1 MAELQKPRKISNN
14 KIIQKHLQ
22 MRNDKDVL
30 KERFISPEERKNII
44 GNLDINVIV

>member
-22 MRNDKDVL
+22 MRMIKMYLKKDL
-30 KERFISPEERKNII
+30 YLQKKEKTLS
-44 GNLDINVIV
+44 VILILM